1 MNLLAT
7 VLALLAAY
15 LVGSLSFAV
24 LVSRVLGLADPRS
37 YGSRNPGATN
47 VLRSG
52 NRAAAV
58 VTLALD
64 ALKGYVPVL
73 VCLLYGPRFG
83 LGETAA
89 AFVGLAAFLGHLWP
103 VLFRVQGGQGGA
115 TAAGG
120 GVTTPAPLPAVAR
133 RPLQP
138 QIPVAPVQVDFARLQ
153 ADLTALMA
161 DYGPRSSLWFEDL
174 SSGRRLSLGADERF
188 HPASTLKLPLVVALF
203 EGAQQG
209 RWTLDDRWAVNDDDW
224 EDGAGDLQDVA
235 AGSEF
240 TLRELARRAIVDSD
254 NIAANA
260 LLRKVGFEGVRISMR
275 QAGAALTSGTLTSL
289 STADLGAVLS
299 QLARRSAA
307 NPRAWQ
313 PLLDW
318 LSHSQ
323 RNDWLPA
330 PLPSSYT
337 VFHKWGAY
345 GGAENDAGIVSGPE
359 ARYVLV
365 VFTDGTSDGGDLI
378 RALSARVARAF
389 PLPQVH

>member
-1 MNLLAT
+1 MSAPAFRRRRTLRRRRLSP
-7 VLALLAAY
+7 ALLLLLVPVAAGI
-15 LVGSLSFAV
+15 VALSSHASSPVRKTESRRPAV
-24 LVSRVLGLADPRS
+24 AAAAAASAADPTDLPREEES
-37 YGSRNPGATN
+37 
-47 VLRSG
+47 LR
-52 NRAAAV
+52 
-58 VTLALD
+58 
-64 ALKGYVPVL
+64 
-73 VCLLYGPRFG
+73 PR
-83 LGETAA
+83 ETAA
-89 AFVGLAAFLGHLWP
+89 
-103 VLFRVQGGQGGA
+103 
-115 TAAGG
+115 TAAPAPAAPAPAASATPAPPARPGTAGG
-120 GVTTPAPLPAVAR
+120 TGTAPAQVSPTPAPLPAVAR